1 MGAVRNSDSNTA
13 RMVSRISD
21 YVRCA
26 IRSGLAAVLHYNA
39 YFCAGFHRFRLVLI
53 PNKDD
58 ASKGFTKLRTNN
70 WFSEKI
76 VCETGFMMDLSLLG
90 GVVVIVIFVFCVLA
104 VVMAA
109 LRPSVFS
116 SFVRGFRGEDA
127 KSDEEMQEQIKSI
140 NWKKGFFRLT
150 LVLSI
155 LFGIFAGIANGVIYD
170 SGRAFLVGFF
180 AFFGLVWLIYFAIS
194 FVIKGFASKK

>member
-1 MGAVRNSDSNTA
+1 
-13 RMVSRISD
+13 
-21 YVRCA
+21 
-26 IRSGLAAVLHYNA
+26 
-39 YFCAGFHRFRLVLI
+39 
-53 PNKDD
+53 
-58 ASKGFTKLRTNN
+58 
-70 WFSEKI
+70 
-76 VCETGFMMDLSLLG
+76 MDLSLLG
-90 GVVVIVIFVFCVLA
+90 GVIVIVIFVFCVLA

-155 LFGIFAGIANGVIYD
+155 LFGIFSGIATGVIYD
-170 SGRAFLVGFF
+170 SGKAFLTGFF
-180 AFFGLVWLIYFAIS
+180 AFFGLVWLMYFAVS
-194 FVIKGFASKK
+194 FVIKGFASASKK

>member
-1 MGAVRNSDSNTA
+1 
-13 RMVSRISD
+13 
-21 YVRCA
+21 
-26 IRSGLAAVLHYNA
+26 
-39 YFCAGFHRFRLVLI
+39 
-53 PNKDD
+53 
-58 ASKGFTKLRTNN
+58 
-70 WFSEKI
+70 
-76 VCETGFMMDLSLLG
+76 MDLSLLG
-90 GVVVIVIFVFCVLA
+90 GVIVIVIFVFCVLA

-150 LVLSI
+150 LVLSV
-155 LFGIFAGIANGVIYD
+155 LFGIFAGITNGVIYD
-170 SGRAFLVGFF
+170 SGKAFLVGFF
-180 AFFGLVWLIYFAIS
+180 AFFGLIWLVYFAVS